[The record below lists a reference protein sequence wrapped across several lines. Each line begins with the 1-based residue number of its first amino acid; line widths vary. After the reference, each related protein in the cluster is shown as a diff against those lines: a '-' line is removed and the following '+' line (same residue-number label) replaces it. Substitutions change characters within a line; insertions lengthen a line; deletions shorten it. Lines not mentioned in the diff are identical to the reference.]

1 MSEEYQKRET
11 VISGNLF
18 NATIEPNLAKVL
30 TFLSVIAAIYIVCM
44 CYQQTSNVVVHIWVV
59 V

>member
-1 MSEEYQKRET
+1 MSEEYQSRET

-30 TFLSVIAAIYIVCM
+30 TFLSVIAAIYIVYM